1 MYLWMER
8 SVTPA
13 WGLFGGE
20 AAEGPRMRIG
30 GSQDRHDLKA
40 NNLPLRAGDT
50 VTMDTG
56 GGGGWGDPF
65 ERDPD
70 AVLRDVRAG
79 LISVT
84 RARERYG
91 VAVAGSP
98 PAIDD
103 AATAELRRARV

>member
-1 MYLWMER
+1 MER

-20 AAEGPRMRIG
+20 AAEGPRMHIA

-40 NNLPLRAGDT
+40 NRLALRAGDT

-65 ERDPD
+65 ERDPED
-70 AVLRDVRAG
+70 VLRDVRVG
-79 LISVT
+79 LISVQ

-91 VAVAGSP
+91 VAIAGSP
-98 PAIDD
+98 PAVDG
-103 AATAELRRARV
+103 AVTAELRRARA